1 MTPDASQAQA
11 LVEQLR
17 QSLALE
23 LERLKARD
31 MDGLDALQPDKMACL
46 EALQAWSEPIQNEQT
61 DEWNAIREA
70 VLECRDAHRRNEQIA
85 MRQLDGVKLAL
96 QTLQTVDGTASVE
109 LYDRMGQM
117 SRRFGGK
124 LYSEA

>member
-1 MTPDASQAQA
+1 
-11 LVEQLR
+11 
-17 QSLALE
+17 
-23 LERLKARD
+23 
-31 MDGLDALQPDKMACL
+31 
-46 EALQAWSEPIQNEQT
+46 
-61 DEWNAIREA
+61 
-70 VLECRDAHRRNEQIA
+70 